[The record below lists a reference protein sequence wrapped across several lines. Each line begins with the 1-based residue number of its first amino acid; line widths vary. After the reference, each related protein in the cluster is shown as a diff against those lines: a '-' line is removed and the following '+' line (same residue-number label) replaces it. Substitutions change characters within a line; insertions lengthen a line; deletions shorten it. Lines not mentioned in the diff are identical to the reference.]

1 MLAVSWLFDMA
12 QDRPFGF
19 PAWFADSGANSLR
32 SDNAPP
38 AFRSRLHGTATPK
51 AIEIT
56 KGQKILEFNWCEE
69 RMFGTIQKTFVKHVQ
84 EKRCLL
90 FEGIWPKLMVICLSM
105 VLSVFLCEQVDA
117 KKKRKRF
124 ISPVKI
130 EQVATSPNPFI
141 IGQSPLTL
149 SMMVKVPASAKDSK
163 VLEVSA
169 LITSPTR
176 RSMSFVS
183 QRLPLAEA
191 TQGGLLEVVPVELVW
206 NGKDQYDQL
215 VVDGSYFYEIQAKLL
230 EDEGYGPRTK
240 IVSHRVQGTLEA
252 LAYAGEIL
260 PPIPPEPEVPAE
272 IEALQQEERTAD
284 DLSLIEGGVSSEENA
299 SLPGEDVVGEGEG
312 QGLEGSSGGEPA
324 EEPMNGN
331 LDDLVPALPGELL
344 LKEADPIEPSSLDP
358 EAPSSSVDQTSD
370 PATELSLP
378 QTSVESS
385 VSSEGNSS
393 LH

>member
-1 MLAVSWLFDMA
+1 MEFD
-12 QDRPFGF
+12 
-19 PAWFADSGANSLR
+19 
-32 SDNAPP
+32 
-38 AFRSRLHGTATPK
+38 
-51 AIEIT
+51 
-56 KGQKILEFNWCEE
+56 WCEE
-69 RMFGTIQKTFVKHVQ
+69 RMFGTIQKTFVKHEQ

-124 ISPVKI
+124 ISPVKV
-130 EQVATSPNPFI
+130 EQVATSPDPFI

-149 SMMVKVPASAKDSK
+149 SMMVKVPVSAKNSK
-163 VLEVSA
+163 FLEVSA

-206 NGKDQYDQL
+206 DGKDQYDQL

-230 EDEGYGPRTK
+230 EDEGHGPRTK
-240 IVSHRVQGTLEA
+240 IVSHRIQGTLEA
-252 LAYAGEIL
+252 LGYVGEVL

-272 IEALQQEERTAD
+272 IEALQQEELAVD
-284 DLSLIEGGVSSEENA
+284 DLPLMEDGAAAGEDAFI
-299 SLPGEDVVGEGEG
+299 PGEGLVGDGG
-312 QGLEGSSGGEPA
+312 DQGLELLGENESGQETI
-324 EEPMNGN
+324 NGTME
-331 LDDLVPALPGELL
+331 DLLLEIPGEALL
-344 LKEADPIEPSSLDP
+344 EEADPIEPSSLDP

-370 PATELSLP
+370 LAPELPLP
-378 QTSVESS
+378 QTSTESS
-385 VSSEGNSS
+385 VFSEGNPS